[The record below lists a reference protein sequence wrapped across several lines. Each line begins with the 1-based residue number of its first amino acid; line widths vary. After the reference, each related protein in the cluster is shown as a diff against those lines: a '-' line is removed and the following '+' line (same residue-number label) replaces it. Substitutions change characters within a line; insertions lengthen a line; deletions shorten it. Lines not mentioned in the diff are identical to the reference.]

1 MKEEPKT
8 GKNLSETGCRADE
21 NLSFVYLAQ
30 FIFQLGREA
39 GVIFVRP
46 DSEEFVANE
55 ASQLIIVNRFAI
67 ILDGHLGAF
76 HNRFS
81 SFQ

>member
-8 GKNLSETGCRADE
+8 GKNLSETGCQTDGI
-21 NLSFVYLAQ
+21 LSFVDFAQ
-30 FIFQLGREA
+30 FILPLRRNT

-55 ASQLIIVNRFAI
+55 ASQLVIVNRFAI
-67 ILDGHLGAF
+67 ILRRPFKNFL
-76 HNRFS
+76 
-81 SFQ
+81 